1 MPCLIV
7 VKCNNQV
14 IQSVHCD
21 YELIRLPGI
30 VTLIPKTTLDGASGG
45 SSSTAAAAAAAA
57 MKSDDEDEEEDGIK
71 DVTTATS
78 SVTFDRIEKVPVVSP
93 FLEWQVIDESGDK
106 DACPPLERV
115 NRFINLIYRNLP
127 AGVGP
132 TTDGFANA
140 KTTIPLPTAPQVA
153 AAKKKPSIA
162 AKAPKDAI
170 KALVQVSANRSNP
183 KFSEAAQQVNA
194 LFAKVCKTFLPEN
207 YMPDSDLPDNYM
219 PDSDLMKLFWGAL
232 TEIISRVCALFHRQS
247 TFQPANH
254 SISGLS
260 IVFGRS
266 SR

>member
-30 VTLIPKTTLDGASGG
+30 VTLIPKPTLDGASGG

-71 DVTTATS
+71 DGTAATS

-127 AGVGP
+127 AGVGH

-140 KTTIPLPTAPQVA
+140 KTTIPLPTTPQVA

-162 AKAPKDAI
+162 AKTPNDAI
-170 KALVQVSANRSNP
+170 QALIQVTANKS
-183 KFSEAAQQVNA
+183 KEHLEVAQQVNA
-194 LFAKVCKTFLPEN
+194 LFSKVRDAF
-207 YMPDSDLPDNYM
+207 LPDNYM
-219 PDSDLMKLFWGAL
+219 PHSDPMKLFWGAL
-232 TEIISRVCALFHRQS
+232 TEIISRVCALSNRQS
-247 TFQPANH
+247 TLQPANH
-254 SISGLS
+254 SVSGLS
-260 IVFGRS
+260 IVFDRS
-266 SR
+266 PQ